1 MLGLLINEKELQEI
15 QYLLKREMEEILF
28 DLEDDRIKPIV
39 KRSMKERYKILLVL
53 LKRITPSAEWRS
65 YSLTKW
71 SSEE

>member
-28 DLEDDRIKPIV
+28 DLEDDRIKPLV

-65 YSLTKW
+65 YSLIKW